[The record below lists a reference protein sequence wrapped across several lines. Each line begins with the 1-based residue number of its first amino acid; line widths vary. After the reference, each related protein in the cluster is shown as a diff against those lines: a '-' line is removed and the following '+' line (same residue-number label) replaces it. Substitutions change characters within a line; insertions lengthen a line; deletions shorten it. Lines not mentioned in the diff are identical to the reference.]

1 LASGPVN
8 RSDQIVVELHRPA
21 AEPVFILV
29 RWPSEPSEPS
39 VASVASPDNF
49 SDLVAAVF
57 RILAD
62 ARVTLSRMRG
72 GRRSR

>member
-1 LASGPVN
+1 MPEPTSTTLASGPVN

-29 RWPSEPSEPS
+29 RWPSEPS

-49 SDLVAAVF
+49 SDLVPRYSA
-57 RILAD
+57 
-62 ARVTLSRMRG
+62 SSPMPG
-72 GRRSR
+72 